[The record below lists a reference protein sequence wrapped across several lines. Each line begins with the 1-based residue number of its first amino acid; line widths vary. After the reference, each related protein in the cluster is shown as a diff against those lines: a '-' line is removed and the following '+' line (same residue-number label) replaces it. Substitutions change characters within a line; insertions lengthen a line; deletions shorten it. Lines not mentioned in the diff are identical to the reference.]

1 MNRVWTATLIC
12 TVAAATAM
20 GGLKFGQEGLEIQA
34 GGLGEF
40 KIEYPKLFDAAGKEI
55 HKLTAAKPAGQT
67 AVLEFDGGPT
77 MTLTAGADGRVVMA
91 YTKLP
96 GDVKKVMMTMLI
108 PIQFN
113 QGGRW
118 RCGATDGTFPK
129 EKPTTRPQLFQGN
142 ETAFRLANHEGAS
155 LDITTPEFAYQE
167 LTDNREWGWAIY
179 AWRFHAPVNPDKSEM
194 VLTVKAGAGDAAA
207 AKPRIDRFG
216 QLSFEEWPGKMKA
229 DDELKADAERE
240 HELYRGGPTPPT
252 DRFGGLPGS
261 GAKLGLKATGF
272 FHLEQRHGRWI
283 LVNPDGNAFFHLG
296 VCVFGPGDD
305 YTLVKGRES
314 IYEWIPPFDGDFRTA
329 FRREDGSSVVSF
341 HLANMIRKFGRPYD
355 EDAYYA
361 RTIARVRGWGFNSIG
376 AFSGGGHAAR
386 EAAQFPYVSSLPIG
400 PWNGIPRLPG
410 AHEVFDPFD
419 EAIRARVEKNL
430 AEALPRDANN
440 PLIIGHFIVN
450 EPIFEDIPK
459 AVAALDMNHACKRKL
474 VDALKAK
481 HGTIDAFN
489 AAWGLSAGSFDDL
502 AATGLAV
509 STDAA
514 RADMKAFAG
523 TFLEAYMH
531 LVSDAYRRH
540 DPNHLLLG
548 CRLQPQTI
556 NDEQT
561 CRIIGQHVD
570 VMSFN
575 YYTEAALDTN
585 LLKRIHGWTG
595 GRPLMLSEFFWS
607 SPSDSGLT
615 GGRALKSQK
624 ERGLAYR
631 NYVER
636 AAALGIVVGIE
647 WFTLV
652 DQSATGRW
660 FSGFNGEAGN
670 SGLIAVT
677 DRPWTDAVEEMRK
690 TNLGIYPVWFGE
702 SPPFVFDDPRFNP
715 PAGRAP

>member
-1 MNRVWTATLIC
+1 MTRFATAAAVTFAAV
-12 TVAAATAM
+12 TVAA
-20 GGLKFGQEGLEIQA
+20 GGLKFGQEGLEIQTA
-34 GGLGEF
+34 GLGEF
-40 KIEYPKLFDAAGKEI
+40 KIEYPKLFDAANKEV

-67 AVLEFDGGPT
+67 AILEFDGGPT
-77 MTLTAGADGRVVMA
+77 MSLTAGPDGRVVMA
-91 YTKLP
+91 YGKLP
-96 GDVKKVMMTMLI
+96 GDVKKVVMTMLI

-113 QGGRW
+113 QGGSW
-118 RCGATDGTFPK
+118 RCGATEGPFPK

-142 ETAFRLANHEGAS
+142 ETAFRLASHEGAS
-155 LDITTPEFAYQE
+155 LEITTPEFAYQE
-167 LTDNREWGWAIY
+167 LTDNREWGWAVY
-179 AWRFHAPVNPDKSEM
+179 AWRFHAPVNPDKTEM
-194 VLTVKAGAGDAAA
+194 VLTVRAGTGATTA
-207 AKPRIDRFG
+207 AKPRIDQFG
-216 QLSFEEWPGKMKA
+216 QLALEDWPGKVKSE
-229 DDELKADAERE
+229 DELKADAERE
-240 HELYRGGPTPPT
+240 DEMYGGRPTPPA

-272 FHLEQRHGRWI
+272 FHLEQKSGRWI

-314 IYEWIPPFDGDFRTA
+314 IYAWIPPFDGAIKSA
-329 FRREDGSSVVSF
+329 FRPDNGRDVVSF
-341 HLANMIRKFGRPYD
+341 HLANMIRKTGRPYD

-361 RTIARVRGWGFNSIG
+361 RMIARVRGWGFNSIG
-376 AFSGGGHAAR
+376 AFSGGGQAAR
-386 EAAQFPYVSSLPIG
+386 EAAQFPYVASLPIDQ
-400 PWNGIPRLPG
+400 WNGIPRLPG

-430 AEALPRDANN
+430 AETLPRATGN
-440 PLIIGHFIVN
+440 PLIIGYFIVN

-459 AVAALDMNHACKRKL
+459 AVAALDAKHACKRKL
-474 VDALKAK
+474 VETLKAK
-481 HGTIDAFN
+481 YGTIDAVN
-489 AAWGLSAGSFDDL
+489 AACGLSVKTFDEL
-502 AATGLAV
+502 AATGLAI

-523 TFLEAYMH
+523 AFLETYMR
-531 LVSDAYRRH
+531 LVSESFRRH
-540 DPNHLLLG
+540 DPNHMLLG

-556 NDEQT
+556 DDEQT
-561 CRIIGQHVD
+561 CRIVGKHVD

-575 YYTEAALDTN
+575 YYTAAALDTN

-615 GGRALKSQK
+615 GGRDMKSQR

-636 AAALGIVVGIE
+636 AAALGFVVGIE

-677 DRPWTDAVEEMRK
+677 DRPWTDAVTEMRK
-690 TNLGIYPVWFGE
+690 TNLGIYPVWLGE
-702 SPPFVFDDPRFNP
+702 TPPFVFDDPRFNP
-715 PAGRAP
+715 PAGR

>member
-1 MNRVWTATLIC
+1 MKRILAVL
-12 TVAAATAM
+12 AAAGWAAAAPGAM
-20 GGLKFGQEGLEIQA
+20 KFGQEGLEIQA

-40 KIEYPKLFDAAGKEI
+40 TLEYPKLFGDGDKEI
-55 HKLTAAKPAGQT
+55 HKRTSVKAAGAS
-67 AVLEFDGGPT
+67 AVLEFEGGPT

-91 YTKLP
+91 YARMP
-96 GDVKKVMMTMLI
+96 RDVKKAVMSMLI

-118 RCGATDGTFPK
+118 RCGATEGSFPK
-129 EKPTTRPQLFQGN
+129 EKPATRPQLFQGN
-142 ETAFRLANHEGAS
+142 ETAFRLSNHEGVT
-155 LDITTPEFAYQE
+155 LDITTPEYAYQE
-167 LTDNREWGWAIY
+167 LTDNREWGWAVY
-179 AWRFHAPVNPDKSEM
+179 CWRFHAPVNHDRSDM
-194 VLTVKAGAGDAAA
+194 VLTVKAGGAAAGA

-216 QLSFEEWPGKMKA
+216 QLSFEDWPGKVKA
-229 DDELKADAERE
+229 EDELEADAARE
-240 HELYRGGPTPPT
+240 NEMYGGGPTPPT
-252 DRFGGLPGS
+252 DRYGGLPGS
-261 GAKLGLKATGF
+261 GAKLGLRATGF
-272 FHLEQRHGRWI
+272 FHLERKGGRWI
-283 LVNPDGNAFFHLG
+283 LVDPDGNAFFHLG

-314 IYEWIPPFDGDFRTA
+314 IYEWIPPFEGEYRTA
-329 FRREDGSSVVSF
+329 FRREDGASVVSF

-361 RTIARVRGWGFNSIG
+361 RMIARVRGWGFNSIG

-386 EAAQFPYVSSLPIG
+386 EAAQFPYVASLPIDQ
-400 PWNGIPRLPG
+400 WNGVPRLPG

-419 EAIRARVEKNL
+419 EAIRTRVQKNL
-430 AEALPRDANN
+430 AGALPAQAKN

-450 EPIFEDIPK
+450 EPILEDIPK
-459 AVAALDMNHACKRKL
+459 AVAALDATHACKRRL
-474 VDALKAK
+474 VETLKAK
-481 HGTIDAFN
+481 YTTPDAFN
-489 AAWGLSAGSFDDL
+489 AAWGLKAASFDDL
-502 AATGLAV
+502 AAAGLAV

-523 TFLEAYMH
+523 EFLEAYMT

-556 NDEQT
+556 NDEPT
-561 CRIIGQHVD
+561 CRIIGKHVD

-585 LLKRIHGWTG
+585 LLTRIHAWTG

-636 AAALGIVVGIE
+636 AAALGIIIGIE

-660 FSGFNGEAGN
+660 FSGFNGEACN

-677 DRPWTDAVEEMRK
+677 DRPWSDTVDEMRK
-690 TNLGIYPVWFGE
+690 TNHGIYPVWFGE
-702 SPPFVFDDPRFNP
+702 APPFVVDDPRFNP
-715 PAGRAP
+715 PAGR